1 MFRSLRNYD
10 TNHVS
15 DDTALR
21 CTEPTLTQ
29 QNFKEQCDIN
39 RIVKQYAQTG
49 VVNGNTNMPLP
60 DEFIGIT
67 DYHTAMNLI
76 KRSESA
82 FMALEPHIRERFANN
97 PANFVDFVTNSDNID
112 ELRSMGLAYP
122 ASDQAVPGHAGEAQP
137 QTSASQ
143 DADT

>member
-15 DDTALR
+15 DDSALI

-49 VVNGNTNMPLP
+49 VINANTSIPLP
-60 DEFIGIT
+60 DEFVGIT

-76 KRSESA
+76 KRSEDA
-82 FMALEPHIRERFANN
+82 FMALEPHLRERFANN
-97 PANFVDFVTNSDNID
+97 PANFVDFVTNPANID

-122 ASDQAVPGHAGEAQP
+122 ANDQAQPGQAVQAQP
-137 QTSASQ
+137 ENPPSQ
-143 DADT
+143 DATT